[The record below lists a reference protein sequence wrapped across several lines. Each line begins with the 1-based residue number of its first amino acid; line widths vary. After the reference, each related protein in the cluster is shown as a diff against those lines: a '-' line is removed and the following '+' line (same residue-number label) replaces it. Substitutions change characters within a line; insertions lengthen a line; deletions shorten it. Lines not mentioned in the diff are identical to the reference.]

1 MRSLLERITIGS
13 VAVLAIFGL
22 VGLFLWIA
30 TW

>member
-1 MRSLLERITIGS
+1 MRSLLEWIAIGS

>member
-1 MRSLLERITIGS
+1 MRSLLERIAIGS